1 MDAASRAM
9 GTLAFVAPDLVLPRL
24 VAQLR
29 ADIDPN
35 VINGLSDS
43 DIGIWLTPEGTT
55 FVNGEEHVNDIT
67 ECILI

>member
-1 MDAASRAM
+1 M
-9 GTLAFVAPDLVLPRL
+9 GTLAFVAPNLVLPRL
-24 VAQLR
+24 MDQLR

-55 FVNGEEHVNDIT
+55 FVDGEEYINDIVQ
-67 ECILI
+67 CSF